1 MNRYQTLA
9 IFVTLMIIVLGSVN
23 SYFLKKAKARVA
35 DQAKIEQQETR
46 HQKQEI
52 RREEDYLEY
61 DEEDYAEE
69 ESEFTQQV
77 MRQQSPDIVEKKT
90 PSYNPRVPQARE
102 TRYYNVDEEIREQNG
117 LKTNNLNKV
126 SIPCLEAYKR
136 DGLCSDKESL
146 IADKK
151 DSVSKI
157 FLAASN
163 GETDLN
169 THLEADIS
177 GSLMTIALAEKT
189 CTDKGMRLPEIRELS
204 LMFKAEKPD
213 YGEEFADGYY
223 WAKPFNENTVI
234 YCRANTDE
242 CRRQEGI
249 SDPPRLYRVRCVD

>member
-52 RREEDYLEY
+52 RREEDYFDDNEDDYY
-61 DEEDYAEE
+61 DED
-69 ESEFTQQV
+69 SELPP
-77 MRQQSPDIVEKKT
+77 RELSQQSPGIVEEKI
-90 PSYNPRVPQARE
+90 PSHNPMVPQARA
-102 TRYYNVDEEIREQNG
+102 TRYHDLDEEIREQNG

-126 SIPCLEAYKR
+126 SIPCLEPYKR
-136 DGLCSDKESL
+136 DGLCNDKKSL
-146 IADKK
+146 LADKK

-163 GETDLN
+163 GETKLK

-177 GSLMTIALAEKT
+177 GSQMTIALAEKT
-189 CTDKGMRLPEIRELS
+189 CTDKGMRLPEIWELT
-204 LMFKAEKPD
+204 LMFKTEKPD